1 MVTFAW
7 PKVLTAVPPVQV
19 MVCPPRSR
27 IGFVHLG
34 AFPVVV
40 FKRPFPHS
48 RVCKSLSFQPFHFL
62 PVLVFPVSGFQ
73 RFPAFPLAVTFFGV
87 AVTSEKGLAL
97 REVGFFGLAAA
108 PAI

>member
-1 MVTFAW
+1 M
-7 PKVLTAVPPVQV
+7 
-19 MVCPPRSR
+19 
-27 IGFVHLG
+27 GFVHLG

-48 RVCKSLSFQPFHFL
+48 RVGEACPFQPFHFL
-62 PVLVFPVSGFQ
+62 PVLVFPMAGFQ
-73 RFPAFPLAVTFFGV
+73 HFPAFPLAVTFFRV
-87 AVTSEKGLAL
+87 AVTPEKGFAL